1 MSSQIAFCQSPVQRK
16 SISIPVLSRSVR
28 EPWQSLHWWEKGF
41 NTDLLLRFSIFMLLE
56 AFKLCIIGTLG
67 SLIKAY
73 TMQANLEFWVHL
85 LQVDIKMCCVDQFS
99 GDINSRDGINVLYM
113 IKTLKP
119 HLATQEAAQ
128 EASKALFLFIYFFLP
143 SPGTTSGKAMRNP
156 TLRGS
161 VSIKPQQAWRLH
173 RRLVLTI
180 VPPLCFRACFCF
192 VLFLSSCTY
201 WERNENIVDGV
212 GSYPAGKNKEVD
224 DSSFSHCQVK

>member
-56 AFKLCIIGTLG
+56 AFKLCIIAALG

-143 SPGTTSGKAMRNP
+143 SPGTTSGKVMRNP
-156 TLRGS
+156 TLRGVCINKTTTGLKAS
-161 VSIKPQQAWRLH
+161 QEASSHHCSTSLFQGLFLFCSFPQQLH
-173 RRLVLTI
+173 LLRKKWEYCRWCRFI
-180 VPPLCFRACFCF
+180 
-192 VLFLSSCTY
+192 SCR
-201 WERNENIVDGV
+201 E
-212 GSYPAGKNKEVD
+212 K
-224 DSSFSHCQVK
+224 